1 MASIAGYFMLTS
13 IIPMV
18 SVIEPAIR
26 AAIALFVFNNN
37 GDNSVSVILSSTL
50 LWLINVVL
58 PSLIGYGIILK
69 EKINFKV
76 KDVN

>member
-1 MASIAGYFMLTS
+1 
-13 IIPMV
+13 
-18 SVIEPAIR
+18 
-26 AAIALFVFNNN
+26 VFNNN

-58 PSLIGYGIILK
+58 PSLIGYAIILK
-69 EKINFKV
+69 EKINFKT